1 MKVQQHHQRTHTR
14 GKTERGRKD
23 KSVKHK
29 RKKKYK
35 SVRISPTI
43 GPVARLGFC
52 AVWDPDPV
60 GGVGGNS

>member
-43 GPVARLGFC
+43 GPVTRLGFC